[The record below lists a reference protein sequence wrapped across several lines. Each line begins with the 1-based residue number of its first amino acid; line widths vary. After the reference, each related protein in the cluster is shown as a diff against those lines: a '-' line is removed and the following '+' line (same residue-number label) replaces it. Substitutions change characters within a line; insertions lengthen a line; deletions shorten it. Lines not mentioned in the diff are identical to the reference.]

1 MKEVKMYYV
10 RENNYW
16 RKEDSPGGE
25 YLERI
30 YADKNKALEV
40 YNGIDLEEDYN
51 VRVEAD
57 NEKTYLCKDFI
68 VAIAEFDDDEEIEA
82 EYDLMACPRP
92 NIYYHFNFDDD
103 ESENLCEFYYGNEDE

>member
-16 RKEDSPGGE
+16 RKDDSPGGE
-25 YLERI
+25 YLEMI
-30 YADKNKALEV
+30 YADKKQALEV

-82 EYDLMACPRP
+82 EYNLMACPCP
-92 NIYYHFNFDDD
+92 QIDFDFDDD